1 MRALY
6 FAKPLEYRLEVS
18 GEVFMQGQALTGTLC
33 VTNRGPAALDQL
45 SLELGLAYG
54 VFKEIKEAG
63 NRSLTIL
70 KHSQLAKGFSLEPGG
85 ERKEAWEL
93 PLANAAPIISKEGSP
108 FIVYGADLQQL
119 EARGQIDLPVGLS
132 SPVSAFIATLENH
145 YAFEARASKCSGTVL
160 ETRFK
165 PPGSY
170 PLLDELTISM
180 KIDDK
185 AVTLVFNGKGKS
197 IRGGAGGGLISQ
209 KKSTQKTIPLE
220 KFGFGRGLPNR
231 GLYREL
237 IDLMLP
243 KIAVKREIIKK

>member
-18 GEVFMQGQALTGTLC
+18 GEVFVQGQALTGTLG
-33 VTNRGPAALDQL
+33 VTNRGSAALNQL

-54 VFKEIKEAG
+54 VFKDIKEEG
-63 NRSLTIL
+63 NQSLTL
-70 KHSQLAKGFSLEPGG
+70 LEHSQLAKGFSLEPGA
-85 ERKEAWEL
+85 EKKEAWEL
-93 PLANAAPIISKEGSP
+93 PLGNAAPIMSKEGSP
-108 FIVYGADLQQL
+108 FILYGADLKQL
-119 EARGQIDLPVGLS
+119 GARGQIDLPVGLS
-132 SPVSAFIATLENH
+132 PPVSAFIATLENH
-145 YAFEARASKCSGTVL
+145 YAFEARASKCAGAVL

-185 AVTLVFNGKGKS
+185 AVVLVFNGKGKG
-197 IRGGAGGGLISQ
+197 IRGGAAGGLVA
-209 KKSTQKTIPLE
+209 KKNSTQKTIPLE

-237 IDLMLP
+237 VDTMLP
-243 KIAVKREIIKK
+243 KIAVKREKFK